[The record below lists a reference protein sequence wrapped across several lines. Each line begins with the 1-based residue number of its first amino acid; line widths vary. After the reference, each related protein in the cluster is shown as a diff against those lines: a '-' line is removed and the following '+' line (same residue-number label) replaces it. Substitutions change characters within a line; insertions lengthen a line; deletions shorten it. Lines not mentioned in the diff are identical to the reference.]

1 MKFIQ
6 GLVAGIVATLIGAV
20 ALYMSGILASPAPAP
35 ESAAQTNERKID
47 YWVAPMDPSYRRDGP
62 GKSPMGMDLI
72 PVYEGEG
79 DTGYEGV
86 EIDPRLAASIGVKTV
101 PVLREVL
108 TPSLRTIGQFT
119 YDERLM
125 EHVHVRAAGWVE
137 KLYVRAA
144 GEPVEAGQ
152 PLFEVYAPD
161 LLAAG
166 ADYIQALET
175 GERVYVEGAMER
187 LRGLGMTAADIEK
200 LHKAKKLD
208 RVLTIRAPR
217 SGVIH
222 KMNIGDG
229 DRVQVGAPAMSVVDL
244 SKMWLIANVFE
255 ADLPHVREGAKV
267 TVTPHA
273 AEGTRTGVVDYIY
286 PDLDEMTRTARVRI
300 VLDNADGALKIG
312 MYADVTIDRPTLEGV
327 LTVPSSAL
335 IRLGRGTHV
344 MVAEGDGRYRPTQVT
359 TGPEMDGVTVI
370 ADGLSEGEE
379 VVVRGQF
386 MIDSEASFQGAKM
399 RMLTSGED
407 DMAEEDGSG
416 MGAMGGMDMGAMSE
430 DTVEGTIN
438 EVMLDEGKLNISH
451 GPMEN
456 FGMPGMTMDFPVAES
471 VGLGEDLEGARV
483 RFTVRREGMTF
494 TIIRL
499 DVLEVAQ

>member
-1 MKFIQ
+1 MKFMQ

-20 ALYMSGILASPAPAP
+20 ALYMSGIFAVSAPTP
-35 ESAAQTNERKID
+35 ESAAVPAERRID

-79 DTGYEGV
+79 NTGYEGV
-86 EIDPRLAASIGVKTV
+86 EIDPRLVASIGVKTM

-108 TPSLRTIGQFT
+108 TPTVRTIGQFT

-125 EHVHVRAAGWVE
+125 EHVHVRASGWVE

-144 GEPVEAGQ
+144 GEPVTVGQ
-152 PLFEVYAPD
+152 ALFDVYAPD
-161 LLAAG
+161 LLSAG
-166 ADYIQALET
+166 ADYIQALGT
-175 GERVYVEGAMER
+175 GERVYIEGAMER

-208 RVLTIRAPR
+208 RLLTIRAPR

-229 DRVQVGAPAMSVVDL
+229 DRVQVGSPAMSVVDL

-267 TVTPHA
+267 RVTPHA
-273 AEGTRTGVVDYIY
+273 AEGRLTGEVDYIY
-286 PDLDEMTRTARVRI
+286 PDLDETTRTARVRI
-300 VLDNADGALKIG
+300 VLDNPEGALKIS
-312 MYADVTIDRPTLEGV
+312 MYADVSINRPALEGV

-359 TGPEMDGVTVI
+359 AGAEIDGVTVI
-370 ADGLSEGEE
+370 TDGLSEGQE

-386 MIDSEASFQGAKM
+386 MIDSEASFQGAQM
-399 RMLTSGED
+399 RMLMDGND
-407 DMAEEDGSG
+407 DMAEEDSAG
-416 MGAMGGMDMGAMSE
+416 MGSMDMGPLDE

-438 EVMLDEGKLNISH
+438 EVMLEEGKLNISH

-456 FGMPGMTMDFPVAES
+456 FGMPGMTMDFPVAEG
-471 VGLGEDLEGARV
+471 VGIGEGLEGARV
-483 RFTVRREGMTF
+483 RLTVKREGMSF

-499 DVLEVAQ
+499 DVLEAAQ